1 METIAKGY
9 FIPYSSKAIHIL
21 RKAEKELGIEWSV
34 DTNECVNIK
43 VKANRVSKLEKMLSS
58 IV

>member
-1 METIAKGY
+1 MITKGY
-9 FIPYSSKAIHIL
+9 FIPYSAKAVHIL
-21 RKAEKELGIEWSV
+21 RKAEKELGVEWSV
-34 DTNECVNIK
+34 DAKECVSIK

>member
-1 METIAKGY
+1 MNTITKGY

-21 RKAEKELGIEWSV
+21 REAQRKLNAQWSV
-34 DTNECVNIK
+34 DANECVTIT
-43 VKANRVSKLEKMLSS
+43 VSTKRLQQLEKMLSS

>member
-1 METIAKGY
+1 MITKGY
-9 FIPYSSKAIHIL
+9 FIPYSAKAIHIL